1 MSKILVTGGLGYI
14 GSHTVVDLHKNG
26 HQIIIID
33 DLSNSSLKVIEGINE
48 ITNSYI
54 NFVELDLKDFEQT
67 KSFVKE
73 NKDIDGVIHFA
84 ASKAVGESVEDP
96 LKYYTNNISSLL
108 NLLNALKSL
117 ERKIN
122 FIFSSSAT
130 VYGKPEML
138 PITENESIK
147 VAESPYGN
155 TKQIGEE
162 ILHDLVKSSPN
173 FNVISLRYFNPIGAH
188 DSALIGELPIGV
200 PQNLVPFITQTAIG
214 KREIL
219 TVFGNDYNTHDG
231 TCLRDYIHVV
241 DLADGHVRAFDAL
254 EKLSGAHVWNLGT
267 GKGYS
272 VLEIVH
278 AFEEVSGKKIPY
290 YFGSRR
296 TGDVSASYADVTKA
310 KNDLSWEASRGLREM
325 MHDTWR
331 WQQMNP
337 NGYK

>member
-1 MSKILVTGGLGYI
+1 MM
-14 GSHTVVDLHKNG
+14 NA
-26 HQIIIID
+26 
-33 DLSNSSLKVIEGINE
+33 
-48 ITNSYI
+48 
-54 NFVELDLKDFEQT
+54 
-67 KSFVKE
+67 
-73 NKDIDGVIHFA
+73 GVY
-84 ASKAVGESVEDP
+84 K
-96 LKYYTNNISSLL
+96 
-108 NLLNALKSL
+108 
-117 ERKIN
+117 
-122 FIFSSSAT
+122 FIFSSSAS
-130 VYGKPEML
+130 VYGDPTVIPLSERH
-138 PITENESIK
+138 PVNQITN
-147 VAESPYGN
+147 PYGRS
-155 TKQIGEE
+155 KLMIED
-162 ILHDLVKSSPN
+162 ILVDLAASDPRWR
-173 FNVISLRYFNPIGAH
+173 IAILRYFNPVGAH
-188 DSALIGELPIGV
+188 HSGLIGEDSNDIPNNLLPY
-200 PQNLVPFITQTAIG
+200 ITQVASG
-214 KREIL
+214 KLPKLQI
-219 TVFGNDYNTHDG
+219 FGCDYHTHDG
-231 TCLRDYIHVV
+231 TGVRDYIHVV